1 MRADV
6 SGRMNVRTGMRSG
19 TAVTAAVLLL
29 LAAGSATGFQQAQPG
44 ATPASTPPAG
54 ATSAVMDPAAMAAMA
69 AAGAKPGDDDPASK
83 MKPFA
88 EVSKGYEKVVST
100 ADGQSL
106 FGLWKRERDGD
117 MLAEFPRG
125 WEGQK
130 HFIAMTVASGEE
142 YAGLQAGDMYVYW
155 KKFDNRLML
164 IEPNMGTRSTGDQ
177 ESKSSVK
184 RLFTDR
190 VVLDVPI
197 VATGPGGQPVI
208 NLRDLLVD
216 RADLFFG
223 GSSRGGNKS
232 LARID
237 TAKAFPQNIEVAYT
251 LPTAGGILKTFHYSI
266 SLLPESTGYQP
277 RQADERVG
285 YFTTVYRDL
294 GKFTDEDKWIR
305 YINRWNLEKADP
317 KLKLSPPKEPIVFY
331 IEHAVPVR
339 YRRFVRE
346 GIEYWNE
353 AYRKVGIDNAI
364 VVYQQDEGSGQHM
377 EKDPEDV
384 RYNFVRWLSNDIGTA
399 IGPSRVHPLT
409 GQILDADVVLTDGW
423 IRYFWFNYNQ
433 VLPDMLM
440 EGFSPETMAWLESR
454 PQYDPRIL
462 MAPPE
467 QRDMM
472 VAQRAQRGVTAYG
485 GHAISMAQGDANGR
499 MLGDREYDGL
509 LGRIS
514 QVNGMCMA
522 AQGKGYDVA
531 MMRMSLDMFEMDEPP
546 APADGEKPKDG
557 EKKDDKSV
565 PKADRLDGI
574 PDWFVG
580 PLLKDLVAHE
590 VGHTIGLRHNFK
602 ASSIYSYAQL
612 NSAEWKDHKPQT
624 GSVMDYTPI
633 NMLLTKDG
641 QVHGNY
647 GQTVIGPYDLW
658 VIEYGY
664 GSTDLKE
671 VLKRAAEPDLAYAT
685 DEDTWGPD
693 PLARR
698 YDFAANPLDFA
709 KSQIELAKY
718 HRGRLMDKFVKDG
731 QSWARLRRGYGIT
744 LGMQVR
750 AVSMMSNW
758 IGTAHINRD
767 RKGDPNGR
775 DPVQVVPAATQ
786 REALKFVIENSFR
799 DDSFGLSSDLLRKM
813 TTDRW
818 LDQGGYSEAME
829 DPAFPIHDRIMGIQ
843 SSVLTSLINPTR
855 MRRLFDNE
863 FRVPSDQDAITLAEV
878 MDTLNKEVFSE
889 LSAAPGKKFTPRQ
902 PMISSLRRNL
912 QRQYIDRLMDLTLP
926 GAGSGSAFNAVS
938 NLAMLKLRE
947 IHATLAKFVD
957 KDNLPAADLDAYTAA
972 HLIEAKNRIEKA
984 LDAQFIYNQG
994 SGMGGA
1000 IFLYGR
1006 SPEEQ
1011 PKNEPVR

>member
-6 SGRMNVRTGMRSG
+6 NGKRTGSVALGLAM
-19 TAVTAAVLLL
+19 LLV
-29 LAAGSATGFQQAQPG
+29 AGSALGFQQAQPA
-44 ATPASTPPAG
+44 ATPANVVPNAQ
-54 ATSAVMDPAAMAAMA
+54 
-69 AAGAKPGDDDPASK
+69 AAGGGMPGMPPGAGGGGDEDQASRL
-83 MKPFA
+83 KPFA

-100 ADGQSL
+100 ADGQSF
-106 FGLWKRERDGD
+106 FGLWKRDRDGE

-155 KKFDNRLML
+155 KRFDNRLML

-190 VVLDVPI
+190 VVLDIPI
-197 VATGPGGQPVI
+197 ISMGPSGQPVI

-216 RADLFFG
+216 RAEVFFG
-223 GSSRGGNKS
+223 GSARGSNKS

-237 TAKAFPQNIEVAYT
+237 TAKAFPQNVEVAYT
-251 LPTAGGILKTFHYSI
+251 MPTAGGILKTFHYSI

-277 RQADERVG
+277 RVADERVG

-294 GKFTDEDKWIR
+294 GKFTDEEKWIR

-364 VVYQQDEGSGQHM
+364 VVYQQDETSGQHM
-377 EKDPEDV
+377 DKDPEDV

-433 VLPDMLM
+433 VLPEMLM

-454 PQYDPRIL
+454 PQYDPRVL

-467 QRDMM
+467 KRDAM
-472 VAQRAQRGVTAYG
+472 VAQRLQRGVTAYG
-485 GHAISMAQGDANGR
+485 GHPIAMAQAQGTGY
-499 MLGDREYDGL
+499 MLGDHEYDGL
-509 LGRIS
+509 IGRLS
-514 QVNGMCMA
+514 QVNGLCMA

-531 MMRMSLDMFEMDEPP
+531 MMRMSLDMFDDMQDPP
-546 APADGEKPKDG
+546 ADAPKDG
-557 EKKDDKSV
+557 EKKDDKKEEK
-565 PKADRLDGI
+565 KADRLDGI

-590 VGHTIGLRHNFK
+590 VGHTLGLRHNFK
-602 ASSIYSYAQL
+602 GSSIYSYAQL
-612 NSAEWKDHKPQT
+612 NSAEWKDKKPQT

-633 NMLLTKDG
+633 NMLVTKDG
-641 QVHGNY
+641 QVHGNF

-658 VIEYGY
+658 AIEYGY

-671 VLKRAAEPDLAYAT
+671 VLKRAADPELVYAT

-698 YDFAANPLDFA
+698 YDFAANPLDYA
-709 KSQIELAKY
+709 KSQIDLAKY
-718 HRGRLMDKFVKDG
+718 HRSRLLEKFVKDG
-731 QSWARLRRGYGIT
+731 QSWARLRRGYGVT

-750 AVSMMSNW
+750 SVSMMANW
-758 IGTAHINRD
+758 VGTAFINRD

-799 DDSFGLSSDLLRKM
+799 DDAFGLSSDLLRKM

-818 LDQGGYSEAME
+818 LDGGGYNEAME

-863 FRVPSDQDAITLAEV
+863 FRVPGDQDAITLAEV

-889 LSAAPGKKFTPRQ
+889 LTGSVSKKFTARQ
-902 PMISSLRRNL
+902 PMVSSLRRNL
-912 QRQYIDRLMDLTLP
+912 QREYIDRLIDLTLP
-926 GAGSGSAFNAVS
+926 GAGSGAAYKPVS

-947 IHATLAKFVD
+947 IKDTLSKYVD
-957 KDNLPAADLDAYTAA
+957 KDNKPNGDLDPYTAA
-972 HLIEAKNRIEKA
+972 HLVEAKVRIEKA
-984 LDAQFIYNQG
+984 LDAQVIYNNG
-994 SGMGGA
+994 GGLGGLGFLFSGRA
-1000 IFLYGR
+1000 
-1006 SPEEQ
+1006 PEGDGQ
-1011 PKNEPVR
+1011 QKQDPVR

>member
-1 MRADV
+1 VALAL
-6 SGRMNVRTGMRSG
+6 
-19 TAVTAAVLLL
+19 AVM
-29 LAAGSATGFQQAQPG
+29 LAAGSAVGFQQAQPG
-44 ATPASTPPAG
+44 GVTGAQPAG
-54 ATSAVMDPAAMAAMA
+54 ATPAAAQSAGPIPGVDPG
-69 AAGAKPGDDDPASK
+69 AAGKAGDDDPASRL
-83 MKPFA
+83 KPFA

-100 ADGQSL
+100 ADGVSF
-106 FGLWKRERDGD
+106 FGLWKRDRDGQ
-117 MLAEFPRG
+117 MIAEFPRG

-130 HFIAMTVASGEE
+130 HFLAMTVASGEE

-155 KKFDNRLML
+155 KRFDNRLML

-190 VVLDVPI
+190 VVLDIPI
-197 VATGPGGQPVI
+197 ISMGPNGQPVI

-216 RADLFFG
+216 RADIFFG
-223 GSSRGGNKS
+223 GSVRGSNKS

-237 TAKAFPQNIEVAYT
+237 TAKAFPQNVEVAYT
-251 LPTAGGILKTFHYSI
+251 IPTAGGVLKTFHYSI
-266 SLLPESTGYQP
+266 SLLPESTRYQP
-277 RQADERVG
+277 RVADERVG

-294 GKFTDEDKWIR
+294 GKFSDEEKWIR
-305 YINRWNLEKADP
+305 YINRWNVEKADP

-346 GIEYWNE
+346 GIEYWNK
-353 AYRKVGIDNAI
+353 AFRRVGIDNAI
-364 VVYQQDEGSGQHM
+364 VVYQQDESSGQHM
-377 EKDPEDV
+377 DKDPEDV

-433 VLPDMLM
+433 VLPEMLM
-440 EGFSPETMAWLESR
+440 EGFSPETMAWLETR
-454 PQYDPRIL
+454 PQYDPRVL

-467 QRDMM
+467 RRDAM
-472 VAQRAQRGVTAYG
+472 VAQRLQRGVTAYG
-485 GHAISMAQGDANGR
+485 GHPIAMAQAQGNGY
-499 MLGDREYDGL
+499 MLGDHEFDGL
-509 LGRIS
+509 LGRLS
-514 QVNGMCMA
+514 QVNGMCLA

-531 MMRMSLDMFEMDEPP
+531 MMRMSLDMLGDMLEDPP
-546 APADGEKPKDG
+546 ADAPKDG
-557 EKKDDKSV
+557 EKKDDKKDDKKDEK
-565 PKADRLDGI
+565 KADRLDGI

-602 ASSIYSYAQL
+602 ASSIYSFDQL
-612 NSAEWKDHKPQT
+612 NSAEWKDKKPQT

-633 NMLLTKDG
+633 NMLVTKDG

-671 VLKRAAEPDLAYAT
+671 VLKRAAEPELVYAT

-698 YDFAANPLDFA
+698 YDFAGNPLDYA

-718 HRGRLMDKFVKDG
+718 HRSRLLDKFVKDG
-731 QSWARLRRGYGIT
+731 QSWARLRRGYGVT

-750 AVSMMSNW
+750 SVSMMTNW
-758 IGTAHINRD
+758 VGTTFVNRD
-767 RKGDPNGR
+767 RKGDPNAR
-775 DPVQVVPAATQ
+775 DPVQVVPAAAQ

-799 DDSFGLSSDLLRKM
+799 DDSFGLTTDLLRKM

-818 LDQGGYSEAME
+818 LDSGGYSEAME

-843 SSVLTSLINPTR
+843 ASVLTSLINPTR

-863 FRVPSDQDAITLAEV
+863 FRVPGDQDTITLAEV
-878 MDTLNKEVFSE
+878 MDTLTKEVFSE
-889 LSAAPGKKFTPRQ
+889 LGSGPGKKYTARQ
-902 PMISSLRRNL
+902 PMVSSLRRNL
-912 QRQYIDRLMDLTLP
+912 QREYIDRLIDLTLP
-926 GAGSGSAFNAVS
+926 GAGSGAAYKPVS

-947 IHATLAKFVD
+947 IRETVSKFVD
-957 KDNLPAADLDAYTAA
+957 KDNKPNADLDPYTAS
-972 HLIEAKNRIEKA
+972 HLVEAKVRIDKA
-984 LDAQFIYNQG
+984 LDAQYIYN
-994 SGMGGA
+994 GGGGLGGLG
-1000 IFLYGR
+1000 FLLYGK
-1006 SPEEQ
+1006 SPETDAQ
-1011 PKNEPVR
+1011 QRNEPTR